1 MNKNIEVEGREI
13 AIRNSHGDL
22 AIIPKNKVNWV
33 KQKLS
38 EGCHDCIDSL
48 VETLPLAS
56 QYAHDGSVY
65 PPGKKV
71 KVNQDNQIKEY
82 DINSKEYRDL
92 YNSGKLTTYD
102 KTTDTYS
109 ATPLKEVTA
118 TAEAPQWL
126 KYKREY
132 EKNNP
137 KKDYINKYLT
147 PFAKSLGN
155 TETNY
160 PKRLDAEY
168 EQKSLDY
175 IGEQL
180 FKNKPQGKLSR
191 VEWLNQMSDKEEEI
205 IKRNPKYQSSLWAD
219 TKRGL
224 TSLVEK
230 NPLQTFQNILN
241 SSDYT
246 NREKQEMLKDYA
258 DHPVMSKLGDAAKIL
273 NPLTVPSKMVQ
284 SAYKDDYSFKD
295 ALKGKKNN
303 AGLVEDIVTDPLN
316 LVGAGL
322 VGKLSKADKVIDATK
337 AGSKVLNK
345 TDDIVKSSASLVDDA
360 AYPVTRTT
368 PNSGYT
374 FKTISP
380 NKEKIAIHESNK
392 YHDLMW
398 VAKNDIDNFFINNKI
413 DVSKLPESKLVG
425 SEVGYDWILPE
436 GITHDMLNEFA
447 RLHHGKP
454 ITQEMRNITKAI
466 KEANPNVKF
475 NGTSH
480 ELHGIASN
488 IHPEYL
494 GKMGQGLSNVGKAGS
509 KVLNKT
515 GDVASNINK
524 IKNKPVQNGFLF
536 DKKGFMQQY
545 PKGDLT
551 EMEIN
556 AVRNTDEYK
565 ILQSD
570 YLKYKEKHGDNW
582 KLNNYY
588 EEAIQKNDRD
598 AINTILYGGN
608 NYKTINYV
616 GTAMVGYLGV
626 SLPPILG
633 LLGLSTFGNKNQILN
648 IHKKLGL
655 YDPTDL
661 GFLTSKDT
669 VIDISD
675 KKMDY
680 AKVNEDKDGKVIL
693 GGEFIEETNN
703 SVRKVKDWINADSLD
718 TFGDKKIKT
727 KDINKFYGVENN
739 KFKVG
744 TLKDFDK
751 ETEVV
756 PVRFK
761 DIPIKKAVLNNK
773 ELRLLDNDDKPIY
786 QNTPNT
792 GKFILHSPSSKKSIF
807 VYINEGK
814 KGVDEVNKF
823 LKQNGDA
830 FYIHLDNGRYEFY
843 GINEDGLTKQNFE
856 NYYEQDLKRKG
867 NPGYNL
873 IIK

>member
-48 VETLPLAS
+48 VETLPIAS
-56 QYAHDGSVY
+56 QYAQDGSVY

>member
-337 AGSKVLNK
+337 VGSKVLNK
-345 TDDIVKSSASLVDDA
+345 TDDVKVINSILDNPKEIEAIKNNIKDISNDDIIKLEGYLKDTYDYEKLTPWQKNKLLDRESYYLKNNNISVSDRIENDKKLLNFWEEYKKERKTYFESSKFRERLEKQIGKVDDETFNKYKSDLLSNLEKRPFIRPDVVADYSA
-360 AYPVTRTT
+360 AHYKPKHHIGISEHMPGHTYYTDNTIDKRIVEHEGRHQLTNADDVVYGFPSQQEIEANLIHPDLLKMDPDFMKNIGDKTGRDYYLSPEEFIVRLDELKRDLSKVGYDYMTEDLTSEILKKYRGLTPKEAISKVTGKSYGVRLNDLS
-368 PNSGYT
+368 PEQHKQVLQLLDDSPQ
-374 FKTISP
+374 KTIDASRLLRWF
-380 NKEKIAIHESNK
+380 KE
-392 YHDLMW
+392 DFL
-398 VAKNDIDNFFINNKI
+398 IDQINNKWGLMPAAI
-413 DVSKLPESKLVG
+413 STGAATLSQQQ
-425 SEVGYDWILPE
+425 
-436 GITHDMLNEFA
+436 N
-447 RLHHGKP
+447 
-454 ITQEMRNITKAI
+454 NTK
-466 KEANPNVKF
+466 
-475 NGTSH
+475 
-480 ELHGIASN
+480 
-488 IHPEYL
+488 
-494 GKMGQGLSNVGKAGS
+494 
-509 KVLNKT
+509 
-515 GDVASNINK
+515 
-524 IKNKPVQNGFLF
+524 
-536 DKKGFMQQY
+536 
-545 PKGDLT
+545 
-551 EMEIN
+551 
-556 AVRNTDEYK
+556 
-565 ILQSD
+565 
-570 YLKYKEKHGDNW
+570 
-582 KLNNYY
+582 
-588 EEAIQKNDRD
+588 
-598 AINTILYGGN
+598 
-608 NYKTINYV
+608 
-616 GTAMVGYLGV
+616 
-626 SLPPILG
+626 
-633 LLGLSTFGNKNQILN
+633 
-648 IHKKLGL
+648 
-655 YDPTDL
+655 
-661 GFLTSKDT
+661 
-669 VIDISD
+669 
-675 KKMDY
+675 
-680 AKVNEDKDGKVIL
+680 
-693 GGEFIEETNN
+693 
-703 SVRKVKDWINADSLD
+703 
-718 TFGDKKIKT
+718 
-727 KDINKFYGVENN
+727 
-739 KFKVG
+739 
-744 TLKDFDK
+744 
-751 ETEVV
+751 
-756 PVRFK
+756 
-761 DIPIKKAVLNNK
+761 
-773 ELRLLDNDDKPIY
+773 
-786 QNTPNT
+786 
-792 GKFILHSPSSKKSIF
+792 
-807 VYINEGK
+807 
-814 KGVDEVNKF
+814 
-823 LKQNGDA
+823 
-830 FYIHLDNGRYEFY
+830 
-843 GINEDGLTKQNFE
+843 
-856 NYYEQDLKRKG
+856 
-867 NPGYNL
+867 
-873 IIK
+873 